1 MNNIEG
7 RIKIE
12 MSPNP
17 KGGLSVEIQSNRPV
31 HASQIMIGKTPE
43 QVLDLLPLMFSV
55 CGIAQARGS
64 LKAIMQQLDIPTSQ
78 AHEKAR
84 EMLVIAETAREH
96 LFRIFMD
103 WPELFN
109 IPRNN
114 QLFPFI
120 TSLIKR
126 MSEALFK
133 SAKAFKLDSELQL
146 DRPQL
151 NQLIDEIKQQLSSHV
166 FQCPVDEWLTL
177 KGIEEMT
184 LWATGNKGIAAM
196 SIQTILNNN
205 WQVQGYLLS
214 SALPELDV
222 EKLTERFHHSS
233 VKHFIEQPDW
243 DGQLYET
250 TPLSRQKSHPMIQSL
265 QNSHGNTLI
274 TRWVARLVDLAT
286 IPQQLRRILHE
297 INGST
302 DDTFK
307 PTAAHGIAQIEAAR
321 GKLIH
326 HVEIE
331 HDQITQYQILAPTE
345 WNFHPKGLI
354 QQSLSHIRSSDK
366 KEIEHIARLLINAID
381 PCVGYDLRVH

>member
-1 MNNIEG
+1 
-7 RIKIE
+7 
-12 MSPNP
+12 
-17 KGGLSVEIQSNRPV
+17 
-31 HASQIMIGKTPE
+31 
-43 QVLDLLPLMFSV
+43 
-55 CGIAQARGS
+55 
-64 LKAIMQQLDIPTSQ
+64 
-78 AHEKAR
+78 
-84 EMLVIAETAREH
+84 
-96 LFRIFMD
+96 
-103 WPELFN
+103 
-109 IPRNN
+109 
-114 QLFPFI
+114 
-120 TSLIKR
+120 
-126 MSEALFK
+126 
-133 SAKAFKLDSELQL
+133 
-146 DRPQL
+146 
-151 NQLIDEIKQQLSSHV
+151 
-166 FQCPVDEWLTL
+166 
-177 KGIEEMT
+177 MT